1 MPEHNSKSVLKQFN
15 FVIICF
21 VALGVGLFALSYT
34 VIDRLLTAN
43 ASAYAKS
50 ASDKFESEINFLTKR
65 ANTIFTALLFD
76 NNIESLMLSPFSS
89 RTPDY
94 ISSLQTQFSS
104 YSVMNRDIIDIALVS
119 RDFAWSNY
127 YDKVSLR
134 EFADCMKDTYGA
146 HCFGLRTSPLFSVH
160 LREKGAY
167 KLLFGHNIYGM
178 KANANYGKL
187 LGSAFLSLDLNK
199 STLILPED
207 SKVFTYFVLLDNNGN
222 SFAFNGN
229 SEIKE
234 KILKEAKLNK
244 TETKD
249 YLIYSSNLDKQGLT
263 VITALDKNSL
273 TAEVRY
279 ATFIIIAVALISFT
293 IIAMLMRGI
302 LKNIVNLNLKLQEAT
317 VSLYESKLGRKQA
330 ELNFLRSQIN
340 PHFLYN
346 SLESI
351 ASLSLERSVPEVA
364 EAIAAL
370 GKLFRYNIKGES
382 TVPLAKELEMIRSY
396 LTIYKIRF
404 PEKLNVIYSIRENTL
419 SIPIMKFILQPFV
432 ENVLKHSVE
441 GGIKNITLYIGA
453 RLDETKLII
462 SIYDDG
468 KGIAPDTLAILKNVV
483 STPLSFSEDK
493 EHKHIGMYN
502 VAKRLFLYYGSD
514 CKIEL
519 ESEPDKGTKVSINI
533 PVQNVKVEED
543 YVKSSIS

>member
-1 MPEHNSKSVLKQFN
+1 
-15 FVIICF
+15 
-21 VALGVGLFALSYT
+21 
-34 VIDRLLTAN
+34 
-43 ASAYAKS
+43 
-50 ASDKFESEINFLTKR
+50 
-65 ANTIFTALLFD
+65 
-76 NNIESLMLSPFSS
+76 
-89 RTPDY
+89 
-94 ISSLQTQFSS
+94 
-104 YSVMNRDIIDIALVS
+104 MNRDIIDIALVS

-382 TVPLAKELEMIRSY
+382 TVPLEKELEMIRSY

>member
-1 MPEHNSKSVLKQFN
+1 M
-15 FVIICF
+15 
-21 VALGVGLFALSYT
+21 GVGLFALSYT

-50 ASDKFESEINFLTKR
+50 AADKFESEINFLTKR

-146 HCFGLRTSPLFSVH
+146 HCFGVRTSPLFSVH

-207 SKVFTYFVLLDNNGN
+207 SKVFTYFVLLDNNDN

-382 TVPLAKELEMIRSY
+382 TVPLEKELEMIRSY